1 MQSYHEFAM
10 QSYKENREIFNKNM
24 SKYLKGR
31 KLGTMP
37 VEDINLE
44 YQTVNFSTRVDELQ
58 LDWMLVYNENKRKD
72 KMVPEVHISVSSPNK
87 PNHSYSFIVTGRN
100 ASPQGVW
107 NAIEKKYKSM

>member
-1 MQSYHEFAM
+1 MQSYHDILM
-10 QSYKENREIFNKNM
+10 QSYKDNSKIFYKNIT
-24 SKYLKGR
+24 KYLKGK

-37 VEDINLE
+37 IENINLD
-44 YQTVNFSTRVDELQ
+44 YQTVNFSTKVDELQ

-72 KMVPEVHISVSSPNK
+72 KIVPEVHISVSSPNK
-87 PNHSYSFIVTGRN
+87 PNHSYAFTVTGRN